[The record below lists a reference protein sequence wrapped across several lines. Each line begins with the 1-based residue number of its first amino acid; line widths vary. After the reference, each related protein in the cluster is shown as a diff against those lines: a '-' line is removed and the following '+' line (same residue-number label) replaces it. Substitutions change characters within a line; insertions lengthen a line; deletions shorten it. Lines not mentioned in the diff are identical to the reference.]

1 MAVLPQTP
9 SQTVGPFFHEGLVR
23 EGDNVLGRAGGPG
36 SRIVL
41 TGQVFDGD
49 GRAVPDALLEIWQAD
64 PAGQYPKE
72 GNAQAAFRGFG
83 RSDTRHAG
91 DCFHFETVKPGRVA
105 GPGDVPQA
113 PHVCVR
119 IFARGLLT
127 HLSTRTYFA
136 DEPAANEADA
146 VLQRVPP
153 ERRSTLLA
161 EPVASRDGLAIY
173 RWNIVLQGAGETVF
187 FEP

>member
-1 MAVLPQTP
+1 MAALPQTP

-23 EGDNVLGRAGGPG
+23 PGENVLVREGATDA
-36 SRIVL
+36 RIVL

-49 GRAVPDALLEIWQAD
+49 GQAVPDALLEIWQAD
-64 PAGQYPKE
+64 GAGRYPQRSE
-72 GNAQAAFRGFG
+72 AAAAFRGFG
-83 RSDTRHAG
+83 RSDTRHAD
-91 DCFHFETVKPGRVA
+91 DCFRFESVKPGRVT
-105 GPGDVPQA
+105 GPGGAPQA

-127 HLSTRTYFA
+127 HLSTRVYFA
-136 DEPAANEADA
+136 DEAAANEADP
-146 VLQRVPP
+146 VLRLVPA
-153 ERRSTLLA
+153 ERRGTLLA
-161 EPVASRDGLAIY
+161 TRAETGESVATY